1 MDKFTT
7 QMQRYI
13 RRIKVADHY
22 SNKAQNKSAN
32 PRTIG
37 KRQWAAIS
45 VFAVVA
51 LIAGSILV
59 ASRKLSNSQA
69 SLALT
74 TPALYNPQTTP
85 GAYSTSADGQP
96 SAAWQDKSAG
106 GASLDAAGTR
116 QQASNTTLAP
126 PETGQTQAK
135 SWDRKIIR
143 TATLQLTVKNV
154 TASVDRVQL
163 LAAQH
168 GGYVFQSDSHQDGDH
183 TVSSITIQV
192 PTQEFDRIMPELR
205 KLDGQVSKIT
215 SENVSSSD
223 VTEEYT
229 DLGSQLRNLQAT
241 EARILA
247 LQQKAEK
254 LEDVLTLDQQ
264 LRQVQG
270 DIERVQGRLNFLSN
284 HSDMSSITVSLSPI
298 GLPAPAIEPEP
309 VKAWDPGQIAIKA
322 WNASLDMLSGIA
334 TVAIT
339 IAVFLWWAVPMLVVL
354 YVLVM
359 RGRRRAGGTG
369 RGESTPPA
377 PPTSTVGETGAV

>member
-1 MDKFTT
+1 MDKFNARV
-7 QMQRYI
+7 QRYI
-13 RRIKVADHY
+13 RRIKVADLY
-22 SNKAQNKSAN
+22 ASKAQNKGAN
-32 PRTIG
+32 TRTIG
-37 KRQWAAIS
+37 KRQWAVIS
-45 VFAVVA
+45 VFAAVA
-51 LIAGSILV
+51 LVAGSVLV
-59 ASRKLSNSQA
+59 ASRKLSNNSL
-69 SLALT
+69 SLAAP
-74 TPALYNPQTTP
+74 TPALYSPQAAP
-85 GAYSTSADGQP
+85 GAALADGQP
-96 SAAWQDKSAG
+96 SVGWQDKSAG
-106 GASLDAAGTR
+106 GASSDAAGTR
-116 QQASNTTLAP
+116 QQTSNTTLAP

-168 GGYVFQSDSHQDGDH
+168 GGYVFQSDSHQDSDH

-298 GLPAPAIEPEP
+298 GLPAQATEPEP